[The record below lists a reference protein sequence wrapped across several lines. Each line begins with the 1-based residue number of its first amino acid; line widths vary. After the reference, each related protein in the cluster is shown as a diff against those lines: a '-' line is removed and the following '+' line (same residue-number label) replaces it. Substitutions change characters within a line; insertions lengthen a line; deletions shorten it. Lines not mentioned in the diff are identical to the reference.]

1 MGFSIKDHNKY
12 LAARNRLNSEQ
23 NKADRKRVEK
33 YESSMKV
40 IVKAELV
47 LGSNGVTFIN
57 VPNEIKSYVTIDSK
71 LHFKFKHMEAEV
83 YWREPSD
90 KPPKGAFV
98 IGNIR

>member
-1 MGFSIKDHNKY
+1 MFSIKAHKRY

-23 NKADRKRVEK
+23 NKTDRKTVSS
-33 YESSMKV
+33 YESGMKV

-71 LHFKFKHMEAEV
+71 LHFKFKHMQAEV
-83 YWREPSD
+83 YWREPSM
-90 KPPKGAFV
+90 KPLKGAFV